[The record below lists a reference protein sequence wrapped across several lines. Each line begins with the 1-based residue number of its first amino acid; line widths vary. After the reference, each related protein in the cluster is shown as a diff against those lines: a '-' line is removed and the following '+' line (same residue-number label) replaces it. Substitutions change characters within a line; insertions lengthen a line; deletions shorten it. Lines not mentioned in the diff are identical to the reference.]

1 MHTSK
6 PLVSILIAAYNHERY
21 IEETIRSLINQTY
34 QNLELIII
42 DDGSLD
48 GTYQKMLALKPEC
61 GKRFV
66 RVDFSTQQNCGGSE
80 TGNRLIKKAEGEFI
94 YSIASDDVAKP
105 QAIEKL
111 VDFMASHDDYV
122 LAVGDDEFIDA
133 DSRVVGWDKNH
144 RCVDI
149 KEATYKTFG
158 NYLRKVHKDIDF
170 LSDEF
175 GAYRTL
181 IPNNYVPN
189 GYVTRVSAQKKKE
202 PHSADVMDDWW
213 ANLQLAKFGKM
224 KYIDEVL
231 FSYRIHGDNTFTKTD
246 KMREMALKTRLYE
259 QKLVHQKGMEHW
271 AEIFDKYAIQKKM
284 KFHIGKM
291 VQFYK
296 LIDLEYKTNILE
308 IFGHQFVIKKKKR

>member
-1 MHTSK
+1 MNK
-6 PLVSILIAAYNHERY
+6 PLVSILVAAYNHERY

-42 DDGSLD
+42 DDGSPD

-61 GKRFV
+61 EKRFV
-66 RVDFSTQQNCGGSE
+66 RVDFSTQQNCGGCE
-80 TGNRLIKKAEGEFI
+80 TGNRLLKKAKGEFI
-94 YSIASDDVAKP
+94 YSIASDDAAKP

-111 VDFMASHDDYV
+111 VEFMACHDDYV

-133 DSRVVGWDKNH
+133 HSNVIGWDKNR
-144 RCVDI
+144 RCVNI
-149 KEATYKTFG
+149 NKATYKTFG
-158 NYLRKVHKDIDF
+158 DYLRKAHQDVDF

-175 GAYRTL
+175 GRYQTFL
-181 IPNNYVPN
+181 KSNYVPN
-189 GYVTRVSAQKKKE
+189 GYLTRTSAQKKRA
-202 PHSADVMDDWW
+202 PHMVNVLDDWW
-213 ANLQLAKFGKM
+213 MHLQLSKQGKY
-224 KYIDEVL
+224 KYFDEVL

-259 QKLVHQKGMEHW
+259 QKLVHQKGMEQW
-271 AEIFDKYAIQKKM
+271 AEIFDEYAVQKKM

-308 IFGHQFVIKKKKR
+308 IFGHQFVISKKIR